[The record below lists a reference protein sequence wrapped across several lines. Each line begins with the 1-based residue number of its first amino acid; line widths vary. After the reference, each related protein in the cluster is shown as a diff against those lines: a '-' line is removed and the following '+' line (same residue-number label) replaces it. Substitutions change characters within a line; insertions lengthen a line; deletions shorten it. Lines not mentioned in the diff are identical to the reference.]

1 MTKIKFLC
9 IDPGPEYAGIAISH
23 HGKLSE
29 GLTTIHRTGINQQL
43 KKIIQIIEDYSPERV
58 IIGLPKRGE
67 VQKYSKRLGK
77 AIEESLTTPITY
89 VDEEKTSIR
98 AKDAMAKSK
107 KSSEKIH
114 QVSAAVIL
122 QNFIDDLIQ

>member
-9 IDPGPEYAGIAISH
+9 IDPGFEYTGIAISYY
-23 HGKLSE
+23 GKLSE
-29 GLTTIHRTGINQQL
+29 GLATIHKADINQQL
-43 KKIIQIIEDYSPERV
+43 EKIMQIVDDYNPERV

-67 VQKYSKRLGK
+67 VQKYSRQLGK
-77 AIEESLTTPITY
+77 VIEKNLGIPITY
-89 VDEEKTSIR
+89 ADEDKTSIR

-107 KSSEKIH
+107 KSSDKIH

-122 QNFIDDLIQ
+122 QNFIDDLVQ